1 MVAPAASWI
10 ATGRDSVV
18 MPSCT
23 VPMCSNRLAI
33 SHMIQCEMPFSR
45 SAIAVAAAT
54 APMPTWPCVHS
65 QTVMPAVEAIRPID
79 SAWLTISK
87 PLISRIC
94 R

>member
-1 MVAPAASWI
+1 MSCTLTP
-10 ATGRDSVV
+10 RDKVL

-54 APMPTWPCVHS
+54 APMPTSPRVHS
-65 QTVMPAVEAIRPID
+65 HKVAPAVLAIRAID
-79 SAWLTISK
+79 STWLTTSK
-87 PLISRIC
+87 PLTKRIC